1 MKPWRQAA
9 EAQGPECRSVTSEDY
24 VADPSL
30 VNQFVNA
37 HARGLVHETTTT
49 PCPADMIIG
58 TLGLVPTGIYVTQA
72 GLGTRLRFVQA
83 HALCLRQY
91 TGLKHMHHNHT
102 GIHTYCKKL
111 LNHVTVNLLDVHE
124 SSGCMLL

>member
-24 VADPSL
+24 VAGPSL

-49 PCPADMIIG
+49 PADMIIG
-58 TLGLVPTGIYVTQA
+58 TLGLVPTGIHVPRLVWEPDYV
-72 GLGTRLRFVQA
+72 LYRRMRSVCVNTRV
-83 HALCLRQY
+83 
-91 TGLKHMHHNHT
+91 
-102 GIHTYCKKL
+102 
-111 LNHVTVNLLDVHE
+111 
-124 SSGCMLL
+124 